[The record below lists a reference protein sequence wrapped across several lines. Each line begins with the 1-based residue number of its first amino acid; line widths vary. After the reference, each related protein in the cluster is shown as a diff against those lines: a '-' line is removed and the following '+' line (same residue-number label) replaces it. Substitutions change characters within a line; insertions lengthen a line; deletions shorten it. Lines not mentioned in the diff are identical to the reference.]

1 MAPLRLFP
9 LLIVSGL
16 FLFTTPALSAN
27 TRGGAPSISQQ
38 RQKKIE
44 ILFTSRMKRADLIK
58 FKARLLKKNI
68 QLDITQARYNASGF
82 LTYLDF
88 YVDCRDGFK
97 GSAYTNISKNTKRF
111 GFFRDY
117 AKDAEVPFVWDLCK
131 QKNSG

>member
-1 MAPLRLFP
+1 MAPLRLLP

-16 FLFTTPALSAN
+16 FLFTIPATVSKAQE
-27 TRGGAPSISQQ
+27 GAPTISQPGK
-38 RQKKIE
+38 KKIE
-44 ILFTSRMKRADLIK
+44 IIFTPKMKKADLMK
-58 FKARLLKKNI
+58 LKASLLKKNI

-117 AKDAEVPFVWDLCK
+117 TKDAEVPFGV
-131 QKNSG
+131 GFM